1 MNCPA
6 TWTPV
11 KGGSAYVIDQ
21 NGKVFDPSDPLNT
34 NHPYT
39 GPVGGDSG
47 FKINP
52 DGSLGYNDR
61 QNSQLSVPLER
72 YSLFANTNFKITDS
86 LEFFT
91 ESRFTETY
99 TVSPGAHIALFNI
112 WATNVPY
119 NQAYDDPDSPTFG
132 HAPQGTAMHPVTAGL
147 ADLLNS
153 RVLAGGANPQTTPW
167 TYEGSMDY
175 LPTYRTETTSNI
187 FQLVAGLRGSLP
199 VKDWSWEIYGSHGN
213 TNVNARLPE
222 GFPSL
227 ENVQTLF
234 TANEYG
240 ANWSNPQSLVVAG
253 SCTSGLPIFNANGT
267 VNNTPSASSNCIDW
281 ITLRMNNVTNLE
293 EEVLE
298 GTVQGSLVD
307 GWAGPIQFALGAD
320 YRADDFNFTP
330 DAAYNA
336 LQLNYNVVNNI
347 ALPVGVTGRTHE
359 SEVYGELA
367 IPVLTGLPFVKK
379 LEIDPGYRISDYR
392 YGGTENT
399 WKITGEWQINNYAAL
414 RGGYQKAT
422 RAPNLNELF
431 MPVGAASIQGSVD
444 GCGNW
449 ATTPSWGNIAAN
461 PNRQNLQ
468 ILCQQLITRDGGP
481 ASLYVPGQASA
492 NNYNNTVFGPST
504 NAFPFD
510 LGIQGGN
517 ANLNSEQ
524 ANTITI
530 GTVLKSPFEMESLR
544 RLTLSVDYYSI
555 DLKGAIGVP
564 TGSQVYQQCLDA
576 QYNPLVGDAPGA
588 HTGAELVAGN
598 PYCAL
603 IRREYTGT
611 PSGSFGADRRYDAK
625 FVNLGGIKTSG
636 YDVQLDWG
644 MNLGFVPGMI
654 TTNVQYSYLDS
665 FKQSPFAGAAFTERK
680 GTWDAGYNYD
690 WQLLSTIGYVDGP
703 FSLGLRWSHKPGLDP
718 PSSVSTSTVPVK
730 AYDLF
735 DLYGRWS
742 LSEKYELRAGIDNL
756 MDKDPGIFGAIRV
769 LNTDG
774 SVNVAQSNNAK
785 GSSVVGQDT
794 FGRRFYLALKVSL

>member
-1 MNCPA
+1 M
-6 TWTPV
+6 
-11 KGGSAYVIDQ
+11 
-21 NGKVFDPSDPLNT
+21 
-34 NHPYT
+34 
-39 GPVGGDSG
+39 GGDSG

-61 QNSQLSVPLER
+61 NNNWLSVPLER

-86 LEFFT
+86 LEMFT
-91 ESRFTETY
+91 EARFTQSF
-99 TVSPGAHIALFNI
+99 TVARGGHIGLFNI
-112 WATNVPY
+112 WAINTPY

-132 HAPQGTAMHPVTAGL
+132 QAPTGTAMHPVSAGL

-153 RVLAGGANPQTTPW
+153 RVFGDGSNPLATPW

-175 LPTYRTETTSNI
+175 LPAYRTETTSNI

-199 VKDWSWEIYGSHGN
+199 IRDWSWELYGSHGN

-234 TANEYG
+234 TANQYG
-240 ANWSNPQSLVVAG
+240 AGWTNPQSLVVAG
-253 SCTSGLPIFNANGT
+253 SCSSGLPIFNPNGS
-267 VNNTPSASSNCIDW
+267 VNNGGASSDCIDW

-298 GTVQGSLVD
+298 GTVQGTLAD

-347 ALPVGVTGRTHE
+347 ALPVGVTGKTHE
-359 SEVYGELA
+359 SEIYGELA
-367 IPVLTGLPFVKK
+367 IPVLSGLPFVRK
-379 LEIDPGYRISDYR
+379 LEIDPGYRLSDYR
-392 YGGTENT
+392 YGGKEST
-399 WKITGEWQINNYAAL
+399 WKLTGDWQLNNWAAL
-414 RGGYQKAT
+414 RGGFQKAT
-422 RAPNLNELF
+422 RTPNLNELF
-431 MPVGAASIQGSVD
+431 LPVGAASIQGSLD

-449 ATTPSWGNIAAN
+449 TNFTPTWGNSADN
-461 PNRQNLQ
+461 PNRLNLQ
-468 ILCQQLITRDGGP
+468 MLCQQLMVRDGAP
-481 ASLYVPGQASA
+481 ANLYVPGQASA

-504 NAFPFD
+504 APFGFD

-517 ANLNSEQ
+517 TSLQSET
-524 ANTITI
+524 ADTITV
-530 GTVLKSPFEMESLR
+530 GTVLKSPFDMDLLR
-544 RLTLSVDYYSI
+544 RLTLSVDYYNI

-576 QYNPLVGDAPGA
+576 QYNSLIGDAAGS
-588 HTGAELVAGN
+588 HTGAELAAGN

-636 YDVQLDWG
+636 YDVQVDWG
-644 MNLGFVPGMI
+644 TNLGFMPGMI
-654 TTNVQYSYLDS
+654 TTNIQYSYLDS

-690 WQLLSTIGYVDGP
+690 WQLLSTVGYVNGP
-703 FSLGLRWSHKPGLDP
+703 YSLGLRWSHKPGLDP
-718 PSSVSTSTVPVK
+718 PSSASPATVSTR

-735 DLYGRWS
+735 DLFGRWAIDS
-742 LSEKYELRAGIDNL
+742 RWEIRAGIDNL
-756 MDKDPGIFGAIRV
+756 LDKDPGIFGATRA
-769 LNTDG
+769 LNPDG
-774 SVNVAQSNNAK
+774 SVDVTTSNNAL
-785 GSSVVGQDT
+785 GTAVPGEDT
-794 FGRRFYLALKVSL
+794 FGRRFYAAVRVNL